1 MSLLA
6 AGDTDCSYYVTAKM
20 RRVSRWNDATGSAIP
35 RQRPMVSD
43 FRKLKVW
50 RKAFALALT
59 THKLAQDVRGA
70 AYLSL
75 RSQLIRAAMSI
86 PANIAEGREQKT
98 ERGFATFLRHAL
110 ASAAELENHY
120 LIARGM
126 GVISRTGCDSA
137 IGQTVEVKKMLH
149 GLINSLEHD

>member
-1 MSLLA
+1 MSFWLQVTRTISLGA
-6 AGDTDCSYYVTAKM
+6 AETG
-20 RRVSRWNDATGSAIP
+20 RVLQWDDAVGSVIHRHSP
-35 RQRPMVSD
+35 TVSD

-59 THKLAQDVRGA
+59 THKLAQGVRGA
-70 AYLSL
+70 AYVSL

-98 ERGFATFLRHAL
+98 ERGFANFLRHAL

-126 GVISRTGCDSA
+126 GVIPRAGCDSA
-137 IGQTVEVKKMLH
+137 ICQTVEVKKMLH
-149 GLINSLEHD
+149 GLINSLGSD

>member
-1 MSLLA
+1 M
-6 AGDTDCSYYVTAKM
+6 
-20 RRVSRWNDATGSAIP
+20 
-35 RQRPMVSD
+35 SD

-50 RKAFALALT
+50 RKAFSLVLT
-59 THKLAQDVRGA
+59 THELAQGVRGA

-98 ERGFATFLRHAL
+98 ERGFANFLRHAL

-120 LIARGM
+120 LIARGIE
-126 GVISRTGCDSA
+126 VIPQPACDSA
-137 IGQTVEVKKMLH
+137 IRQTVEVKKMLH
-149 GLINSLEHD
+149 GLINKLEREPPSSALTAIERSK

>member
-1 MSLLA
+1 M
-6 AGDTDCSYYVTAKM
+6 
-20 RRVSRWNDATGSAIP
+20 
-35 RQRPMVSD
+35 SD

-59 THKLAQDVRGA
+59 THKLAQNVRGA

-86 PANIAEGREQKT
+86 PANIAEGREQKSALA
-98 ERGFATFLRHAL
+98 FANFLRHAL

-126 GVISRTGCDSA
+126 RVIPRSSCDSA
-137 IGQTVEVKKMLH
+137 ISQTVEVKKMLH
-149 GLINSLEHD
+149 GLINSLGSEK